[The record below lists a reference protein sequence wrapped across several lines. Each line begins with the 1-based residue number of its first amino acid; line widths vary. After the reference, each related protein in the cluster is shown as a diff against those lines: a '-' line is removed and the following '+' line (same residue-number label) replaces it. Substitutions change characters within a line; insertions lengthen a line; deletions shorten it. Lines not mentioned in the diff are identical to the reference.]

1 LVISIVILQAEQY
14 FSGVQ
19 YNVIA
24 NKVKRKKGEEKSR
37 ECNNERAVVR

>member
-1 LVISIVILQAEQY
+1 MVILQAEQY

-24 NKVKRKKGEEKSR
+24 NKIKEEKEKSR
-37 ECNNERAVVR
+37 ECNNERQ